1 MTVIPAKAGIQ
12 RLSAERR
19 WVLAYAGTTKS
30 RAYGRMT
37 TPSTIETALTLRLLT
52 GQPAEMA
59 ALQCVFEAAPAY
71 FRTVIGGPPGNAEAQ
86 STFTALPPEKG
97 YDDKFVW
104 GLYSGEAMIGCAD
117 VIRGYPV
124 RESAV
129 IGLLLVAED
138 WQRRGI
144 GRAFA
149 ALVESRIASWP
160 EIVRFR
166 IGVVA
171 SNRRALAFWRK
182 LGYRETGE
190 IKTNPDFLREVIV
203 LEKPVQREPREAT

>member
-1 MTVIPAKAGIQ
+1 LNV
-12 RLSAERR
+12 
-19 WVLAYAGTTKS
+19 
-30 RAYGRMT
+30 
-37 TPSTIETALTLRLLT
+37 TLRPLT

-59 ALQCVFEAAPAY
+59 ALQCVLEAAPAY
-71 FRTVIGGPPGNAEAQ
+71 FQTVAGTLPGGAEAQ
-86 STFTALPPEKG
+86 STFTALPLGKT

-104 GLYSGEAMIGCAD
+104 GLYSGDAMIGCAD

-129 IGLLLVAED
+129 IGLLLLAEQ
-138 WQRRGI
+138 WQRRGL

-149 ALVESRIASWP
+149 ALIEQAILSWP
-160 EIVRFR
+160 EILRLR

-171 SNRRALAFWRK
+171 SNASALAFWRK

-190 IKTNPDFLREVIV
+190 IKAAHSGFVREVIV
-203 LEKPVQREPREAT
+203 LEKPVARDCPAGS